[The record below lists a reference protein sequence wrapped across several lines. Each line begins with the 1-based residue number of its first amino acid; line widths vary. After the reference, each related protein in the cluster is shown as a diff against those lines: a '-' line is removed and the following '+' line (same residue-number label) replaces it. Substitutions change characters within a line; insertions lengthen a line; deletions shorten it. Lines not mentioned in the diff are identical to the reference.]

1 MTKCYGLKIAGYGFM
16 TREYGLK
23 VKWYGSWSGGIFQ
36 RLNYVDS
43 ELWIVVYNM
52 SDMSL
57 WPGSMVWRLSDMDLW
72 LFRCGLEVV
81 GRRFMPS

>member
-1 MTKCYGLKIAGYGFM
+1 MTKCYGLKIAWYGFM

-43 ELWIVVYNM
+43 ELWIVV
-52 SDMSL
+52 
-57 WPGSMVWRLSDMDLW
+57 
-72 LFRCGLEVV
+72 
-81 GRRFMPS
+81 